1 MENPGASAPLPTEFD
16 ASNSLVLSALAN
28 KGYDIR
34 IAADPDGAVRV
45 FVGRGL

>member
-1 MENPGASAPLPTEFD
+1 MNNPGASAPL
-16 ASNSLVLSALAN
+16 LSALAE